1 MKKFTNDFNNMN
13 INRRNKKNRKN
24 KKDEI
29 KEEKPKEEMTEE
41 EKFKEELI
49 QLRDKIRDIKTIF
62 DQNKSK
68 KYNEDKIENYILFDN
83 IVDYNKIKQKIIA
96 AFNCEDIYSYLENLW
111 NKIIEYSKNKS
122 NGKIEDTQDD
132 YEDSEEE
139 NDRKKKT
146 KKRSLL
152 YIFNKLLMNL
162 NFFTPKVINNPK
174 NNEFKEKFC
183 ESIIT
188 NLQLIKDIEDGDY
201 FLYYFCE
208 VFGAKEIL
216 KNKLINE
223 HKEIT
228 TNFIISYLAS
238 GLNLINLF
246 ALQEMFPIE
255 KIFQIIVD
263 KYYQISYL
271 IYTLLAETY
280 IKNDVN
286 KKYLILEY
294 IFKYLQEDKNIA
306 QFNLVYELINKDF
319 QSDDKKVDI
328 LKKFMSYIKIYIKKP
343 IYENTLDNAIYYSK
357 LIIENSELFDKEQV
371 KETKKYI
378 CNYFNNLK
386 EKDWKKNLKK
396 LNLFEY
402 KDLKDFFDK
411 SYLLEYYYNLPLEKI
426 ESFVKILK
434 FLPDEIDSLLKEYDK
449 NKKYSEGIRLIKM
462 LKLKDEEIPLIFKE
476 ERMKLFFN
484 YKIKTC
490 EEEDNPHNLIEY
502 CLISKQTLNASIK
515 KILNRY
521 YNSEKRYNYFYLYV
535 INEIYYGA
543 LDKKIKMPKNI
554 KKEIEDIYYNLNYK
568 DKYSFE
574 DHFGPVHKNCVQ
586 IDKNKT
592 QVYFI
597 DDIVKLEQVLNQYFL
612 NTKYVGI
619 DSEWQQSFNVLDK
632 TDVSIIQICNYEENC
647 AIIID
652 MIEFGSKEKFYDIF
666 EKYLKGKIFIGFY
679 FDKSDLSVFPER
691 LRNFFEDKNNC
702 TIYDLSTLAKQKFCE
717 KGLPLKELTEKIFGK
732 SLCKYEQCSNWNLRP
747 LSKCQIH
754 YGALDALI
762 CIMIFKKLMEN

>member
-1 MKKFTNDFNNMN
+1 
-13 INRRNKKNRKN
+13 
-24 KKDEI
+24 
-29 KEEKPKEEMTEE
+29 
-41 EKFKEELI
+41 
-49 QLRDKIRDIKTIF
+49 
-62 DQNKSK
+62 
-68 KYNEDKIENYILFDN
+68 
-83 IVDYNKIKQKIIA
+83 
-96 AFNCEDIYSYLENLW
+96 
-111 NKIIEYSKNKS
+111 
-122 NGKIEDTQDD
+122 
-132 YEDSEEE
+132 
-139 NDRKKKT
+139 
-146 KKRSLL
+146 
-152 YIFNKLLMNL
+152 
-162 NFFTPKVINNPK
+162 
-174 NNEFKEKFC
+174 
-183 ESIIT
+183 
-188 NLQLIKDIEDGDY
+188 
-201 FLYYFCE
+201 
-208 VFGAKEIL
+208 
-216 KNKLINE
+216 
-223 HKEIT
+223 
-228 TNFIISYLAS
+228 
-238 GLNLINLF
+238 
-246 ALQEMFPIE
+246 
-255 KIFQIIVD
+255 
-263 KYYQISYL
+263 
-271 IYTLLAETY
+271 
-280 IKNDVN
+280 
-286 KKYLILEY
+286 
-294 IFKYLQEDKNIA
+294 
-306 QFNLVYELINKDF
+306 
-319 QSDDKKVDI
+319 
-328 LKKFMSYIKIYIKKP
+328 MSYIKIYIKKP

-386 EKDWKKNLKK
+386 EKDWKKNMKK

-652 MIEFGSKEKFYDIF
+652 MIEFGSKEKFYDI
-666 EKYLKGKIFIGFY
+666 L
-679 FDKSDLSVFPER
+679 
-691 LRNFFEDKNNC
+691 
-702 TIYDLSTLAKQKFCE
+702 
-717 KGLPLKELTEKIFGK
+717 
-732 SLCKYEQCSNWNLRP
+732 
-747 LSKCQIH
+747 
-754 YGALDALI
+754 
-762 CIMIFKKLMEN
+762 